1 MSFSI
6 LFFDLL
12 FKLLHRIALL
22 PWLNASVIRF
32 NFNQRFCLLFPCKK
46 RSLRKLWFVFLSIK
60 VGDCRSTRSF
70 HYHLCIFFFLCQR
83 NCDSFPAR
91 HFRVLYGLRIQ
102 RVGLIN
108 LEKNICAIFSKQFHQ
123 PLMHK
128 NPLGH
133 QKSKISWF
141 CTVIRPKPKIFHLYA
156 GFENPRHPKNCI

>member
-70 HYHLCIFFFLCQR
+70 NYHLCISFFLCQR

-108 LEKNICAIFSKQFHQ
+108 LEKTFVPYSRNSCISLWCTKT
-123 PLMHK
+123 PLVIK
-128 NPLGH
+128 NKL
-133 QKSKISWF
+133 I
-141 CTVIRPKPKIFHLYA
+141 LYC
-156 GFENPRHPKNCI
+156 HPT